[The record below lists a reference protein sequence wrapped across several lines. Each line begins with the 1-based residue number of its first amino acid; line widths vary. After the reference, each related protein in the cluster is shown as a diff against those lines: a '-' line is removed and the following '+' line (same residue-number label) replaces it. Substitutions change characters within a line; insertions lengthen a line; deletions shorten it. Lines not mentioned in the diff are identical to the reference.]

1 MSDQKAQPKP
11 GLRTRLFAFGA
22 LSALV
27 SAVGW
32 VGYEGYRAATDSF
45 VAPIIL
51 SPDNDAV
58 LTNKL
63 KSAEMTVERS
73 KASAELEGIDEDI
86 AGIDQ
91 AMAKLRELD
100 RTTEAASKWMESVT
114 AGQSAAAF
122 EELRILEKQKKV
134 LGSMVEQQDALV
146 AKSQA
151 NLKAGLVSQVDHAAT
166 EQAAL
171 HARSSYLETERM
183 RVQVGLAMHQAALAR
198 MAGQKGAPPAPD
210 QVVRAEQRVR
220 IELELTRLASER
232 RAKISEK
239 RVIGEKIAKLD
250 EVKAQLEARPVFRAL
265 EHRMDVAF
273 VPYTQADGIS
283 AGAPVFE
290 CVWGLVHCKVVG
302 TVAEI
307 VPGEVV
313 LPDPWGNQSRGHYAV
328 LNLGDRTAAR
338 AKTLRVRPTGKPV
351 VTPAPSGE
359 RVSVR

>member
-1 MSDQKAQPKP
+1 MSDQKASEKP
-11 GLRTRLFAFGA
+11 GFRTRLFAFTA
-22 LSALV
+22 LSLLA

-32 VGYEGYRAATDSF
+32 IGYQGYRAATDSF

-73 KASAELEGIDEDI
+73 KASAQLEGIDEDI

-100 RTTEAASKWMESVT
+100 RTTEAASKWMENVA

-146 AKSQA
+146 SKSQA
-151 NLKAGLVSQVDHAAT
+151 NLKAGLISQVDHAVT
-166 EQAAL
+166 EQAAM
-171 HARSSYLETERM
+171 HARASYLETERM

-232 RAKISEK
+232 RAKITEK
-239 RVIGEKIAKLD
+239 RLVAEKIAKLD
-250 EVKAQLEARPVFRAL
+250 EVKVQLEARPVFRAL
-265 EHRMDVAF
+265 ERRMDVAF
-273 VPYTQADGIS
+273 VPYTQAEGLTE
-283 AGAPVFE
+283 GARVYE
-290 CVWGLVHCKVVG
+290 CVWGLVHCRPVG

-328 LNLGDRTAAR
+328 LDLGDRSAAR
-338 AKTLRVRPTGKPV
+338 AKTLRVRPSGGAGRA
-351 VTPAPSGE
+351 PASLGE
-359 RVSVR
+359 RVSTR